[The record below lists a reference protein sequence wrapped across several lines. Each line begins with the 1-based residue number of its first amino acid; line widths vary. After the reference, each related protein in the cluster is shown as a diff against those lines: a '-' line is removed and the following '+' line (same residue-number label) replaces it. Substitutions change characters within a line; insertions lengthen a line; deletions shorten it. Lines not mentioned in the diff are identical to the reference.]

1 MRPAPALHNIIIIN
15 ITALEIIIAII
26 ISKHLL
32 DFKTKQFENVSS
44 PPLMLHAGGGGGAG
58 DMPCLPH
65 LDQRGELEIL
75 MTHGD
80 REKIILQQENLL
92 FN

>member
-1 MRPAPALHNIIIIN
+1 MNEGGQGGCLYEWMERWKIDG
-15 ITALEIIIAII
+15 T
-26 ISKHLL
+26 
-32 DFKTKQFENVSS
+32 S
-44 PPLMLHAGGGGGAG
+44 PPLLLHAGGGGGAG